1 MKTAGID
8 IGGTQ
13 LRAAILDEEHR
24 MIASFRTANNR
35 ALSAAE
41 NMLPLMD
48 FLGKY
53 RGDLKG
59 VGIGCPGPLSVRRGM
74 MLNPPNLVGWDQFEI
89 VQFVKAHL
97 GLEVALT
104 NDGTAACLAEAVL
117 GSGKGAESV
126 AFIGLSTGVGG
137 GFVLNGRPF
146 NGAHANAAEFWNM
159 IVNEDAVCHKN
170 ANPGS
175 LNEQASG
182 SGLARTAQLVYGRP
196 MDAAELFER
205 SGRGEAQAIEI
216 IGRATE
222 ALARGIANIT
232 CTLDPEV
239 IVVGGSVARY
249 NPDFVDAAA
258 QKAKRYCIFPE
269 ELRILPAM
277 FGDDAGLIGASLLI

>member
-8 IGGTQ
+8 VGGTQ
-13 LRAAILDEEHR
+13 LRAAILDENHQ

-48 FLGKY
+48 FLKQY
-53 RGDLKG
+53 TDELKG

-89 VQFVKAHL
+89 VRFVEMHL
-97 GLEVALT
+97 GVNVALT

-159 IVNEDAVCHKN
+159 VVNEDSICHKN

-182 SGLARTAQLVYGRP
+182 SGLARMAELAYGRP
-196 MDAAELFER
+196 MDAAEVFKR
-205 SGRGEAQAIEI
+205 YGRGEPRAGEI
-216 IGRATE
+216 IDRATE

-249 NPDFVDAAA
+249 NPDYVEAAA
-258 QKAKRYCIFPE
+258 EKAKRYCIFPE
-269 ELRILPAM
+269 ELRILPAR